1 MESVLLTTT
10 YTGFNYGTSL
20 QALAGKY
27 IISKLGYSC
36 DFVRPKSLVKGRDIR
51 VGKLVQILCR
61 AIWLG
66 QIKGLLPF
74 IDSYKKN
81 FVEGTESKFFEYN
94 QLFLEPEE
102 LNWHEMKEAAKKAV
116 ACVAGS
122 DQIWI
127 SVALYIDPIY
137 YLRFAPSYKRIAFAP
152 SFGRDFIAEYNKR
165 KIGKWVSEIPYL
177 SIRERSGVTL
187 IKNLTGRSCI
197 QLIDPTLGVS
207 RDEWIDLL
215 SLKEGKKDYILTYF
229 LDAPSEYAKKKI
241 AELKEALK
249 CEVVN
254 IPFVFEDMS
263 FCDRVACAGPK
274 EFLELIL
281 NAKLVCTDS
290 FHGSAFSVN
299 FRTPFFVFERMYGS
313 ASKQSARIL
322 SLLQKFHLESRY
334 ENEISLSH
342 WDKIDFESADTVLT
356 QERFKIFE
364 FLKNSINDIKM
375 HRN

>member
-94 QLFLEPEE
+94 QLFLEPKE
-102 LNWHEMKEAAKKAV
+102 LKWHEIKEAAKKAV

-127 SVALYIDPIY
+127 SVALYVDPIY

>member
-27 IISKLGYSC
+27 IISKFGYSC

-74 IDSYKKN
+74 IDVYKKK

-94 QLFLEPEE
+94 HSFLKPKE
-102 LNWHEMKEAAKKAV
+102 LNWHEMKDAAKNAV

-127 SVALYIDPIY
+127 SVALYVDPIY

-152 SFGRDFIAEYNKR
+152 SFGREFISEYNKS
-165 KIGKWVSEIPYL
+165 KIGKWISEIPYL

-187 IKNLTGRSCI
+187 IKELTGRSCI

-215 SLKEGKKDYILTYF
+215 RLKEAKKDYILTYF

-241 AELKEALK
+241 AEFKEALK

-290 FHGSAFSVN
+290 FHGSAFSIN
-299 FRTPFFVFERMYGS
+299 FHTPFFVFERMYGS
-313 ASKQSARIL
+313 SSKQSVRIL
-322 SLLQKFHLESRY
+322 SLLRKFHLESRY
-334 ENEISLSH
+334 EDKISLSH
-342 WDKIDFESADTVLT
+342 WDKIEFESVDAILT
-356 QERFKIFE
+356 HDRLKIYE
-364 FLKNSINDIKM
+364 FLENSINDIKK
-375 HRN
+375 HRH

>member
-94 QLFLEPEE
+94 QSYLEPKE
-102 LNWHEMKEAAKKAV
+102 LKWHEIKEEAKKAV

-127 SVALYIDPIY
+127 SVALYVDPIY

-165 KIGKWVSEIPYL
+165 KIGKWISEIPYL

-187 IKNLTGRSCI
+187 IKDLTGRSCI

-215 SLKEGKKDYILTYF
+215 RLKEAKKDYILTYF
-229 LDAPSEYAKKKI
+229 LDAPSEHAKNKI
-241 AELKEALK
+241 AELKETLK

-263 FCDRVACAGPK
+263 FCDRVSCAGPK

-290 FHGSAFSVN
+290 FHGSAFSIN
-299 FRTPFFVFERMYGS
+299 FHTPFFVFERMYGS

-322 SLLQKFHLESRY
+322 SLLRKFHLESRY

-342 WDKIDFESADTVLT
+342 WDKIDFESADTVIT

-375 HRN
+375 HRH

>member
-94 QLFLEPEE
+94 QSYLEPKE
-102 LNWHEMKEAAKKAV
+102 LKWHEIREEAKKAV

-127 SVALYIDPIY
+127 SVALYVDPIY

-152 SFGRDFIAEYNKR
+152 SFGRDFISEYNKS
-165 KIGKWVSEIPYL
+165 KIGKWISEIPYL

-187 IKNLTGRSCI
+187 IKDLTGRSCI

-215 SLKEGKKDYILTYF
+215 RLKEAKKDYILTYF
-229 LDAPSEYAKKKI
+229 LDAPSEHAKKKI

-299 FRTPFFVFERMYGS
+299 FHTPFFVFERMYGS

-334 ENEISLSH
+334 ENEISLSN
-342 WDKIDFESADTVLT
+342 WDKIDFESADTVIAK
-356 QERFKIFE
+356 ERFKIFE

-375 HRN
+375 HRH